1 MQLCTIVVV
10 EDVFALKE
18 ELQIAID
25 IWECQAA
32 HMVFL
37 SMSEFI
43 PLI

>member
-1 MQLCTIVVV
+1 MQLCTIVVF

-25 IWECQAA
+25 SWECQAA

-43 PLI
+43 PFI